1 MREAWIVDYTDR
13 QGDQHIKHFD
23 RKKDAD
29 DYQAAVKVDIKKGLH
44 VSPSKSPTISEAAEN
59 WHKRVEADGM
69 NGDGPAE
76 RSTLRQYRQ
85 HIDLHIV
92 PRIGKVKLGEL
103 TQTAIENFRDD
114 LLKSRS
120 RPLARKVFTSLKSI
134 LKASNCGH
142 LAANV
147 SIGREKRRRRLE
159 AGRDFPTP
167 DQVKRLIAAVAL
179 DDVRRRALFLTVAF
193 TGLRSSEL
201 RGLRWKDIDFKASQ
215 LHVRQ
220 RADRFNKI
228 GAPKSEKSVRTV
240 PVDTVTLDALREWK
254 LKSPHSKSD
263 DYVFGTRT
271 GHIISQDKILDS
283 LTSVMKASKLTD
295 NEGNP
300 LYGLHSL
307 RHFFASWCINAKDSG
322 GRELP
327 PKAVQELL
335 GHSTI
340 TMTLDI
346 YGHMFPGTG
355 DRGELNAAV
364 RQLLA

>member
-1 MREAWIVDYTDR
+1 MSVRKRRWKTSKGEMREAWIVDYTDQ

-44 VSPSKSPTISEAAEN
+44 LSPSKSPTISEAAEN

-85 HIDLHIV
+85 HRDLHIV

-114 LLKSRS
+114 LLKSLS
-120 RPLARKVFTSLKSI
+120 RPLARKVFTSFKSI
-134 LKASNCGH
+134 LKASNCSH

-220 RADRFNKI
+220 RADRFQQDRR
-228 GAPKSEKSVRTV
+228 SEVGK
-240 PVDTVTLDALREWK
+240 E
-254 LKSPHSKSD
+254 
-263 DYVFGTRT
+263 
-271 GHIISQDKILDS
+271 
-283 LTSVMKASKLTD
+283 
-295 NEGNP
+295 
-300 LYGLHSL
+300 
-307 RHFFASWCINAKDSG
+307 FADCAG
-322 GRELP
+322 
-327 PKAVQELL
+327 
-335 GHSTI
+335 
-340 TMTLDI
+340 
-346 YGHMFPGTG
+346 
-355 DRGELNAAV
+355 
-364 RQLLA
+364 